1 MPKKVE
7 IEIDILNLMHI
18 YATISDF
25 IKAGSEKTNS
35 SSFNFI
41 LLKRAFEEL
50 ERQISLIYT
59 EEHGDACAEQ
69 YEMLEKLFNDT
80 K

>member
-1 MPKKVE
+1 MYNKVE

-18 YATISDF
+18 YATLSDF

-35 SSFNFI
+35 STFNFT

-50 ERQISLIYT
+50 EKQISHIYT
-59 EEHGDACAEQ
+59 EEHGDVCEKQ
-69 YEMLEKLFNDT
+69 YKKLKKQFNNA

>member
-1 MPKKVE
+1 MPKKVN

-25 IKAGSEKTNS
+25 IKAGSDKTNS
-35 SSFNFI
+35 RSFNFQ
-41 LLKRAFEEL
+41 LLNRAFDEL
-50 ERQISLIYT
+50 EKQISLIYT

-69 YEMLEKLFNDT
+69 YEKLEKEFHEG

>member
-1 MPKKVE
+1 MPKKVN

-25 IKAGSEKTNS
+25 IKAGSDKTNS
-35 SSFNFI
+35 RSFNFQ
-41 LLKRAFEEL
+41 LLNRAFDEL
-50 ERQISLIYT
+50 EKQISLIYT

-69 YEMLEKLFNDT
+69 YEQLEKEFHEG

>member
-1 MPKKVE
+1 MPKKVKL
-7 IEIDILNLMHI
+7 EIDILNLMHI

-25 IKAGSEKTNS
+25 IKAGSEKTKS
-35 SSFNFI
+35 KSFNFQ
-41 LLKRAFEEL
+41 LLNRAFEEL
-50 ERQISLIYT
+50 EKQISMIYT

-69 YEMLEKLFNDT
+69 YQILEKEYNEA